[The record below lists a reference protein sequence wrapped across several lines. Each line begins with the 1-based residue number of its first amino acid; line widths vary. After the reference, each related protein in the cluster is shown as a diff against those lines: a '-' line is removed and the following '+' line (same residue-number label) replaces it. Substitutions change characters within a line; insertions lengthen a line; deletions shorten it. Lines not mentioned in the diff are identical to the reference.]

1 MNRTLLAFLFLGA
14 APILLTCGLRAE
26 EPPVIPE
33 VPKGPPQAPSAK
45 AEYLWKAKVIYR
57 FQYQKTVSVTRLSEG
72 EAKPA
77 PRTTDFSGVLVLEI
91 ESVEDDGTAAA
102 VLRFDNPRIQMA
114 PMPTLDVEK
123 GQADPSKDRNQVIS
137 LAMNE
142 TLREVRWK
150 VTVAKDG
157 TITILGRTP
166 EKLGDLLQ
174 KTSTAGSWRKK
185 VMQDL
190 FTFMDTHIKLGVS
203 GRDEELLFRPSGA
216 RAGTANV
223 QGFEALRPL
232 RVLGVAKKKEEDRFE
247 LSSERVMPKAA
258 EPEKPIEITN
268 LDPDEPPIIVIPG
281 KVENSSGQAVF
292 DTQLGTLDKASEK
305 YLVNMT
311 LRIDSKRRPLEVA
324 QQVQVEYRLT
334 RLAPPIRT
342 AEPAEDS
349 QP

>member
-1 MNRTLLAFLFLGA
+1 
-14 APILLTCGLRAE
+14 
-26 EPPVIPE
+26 
-33 VPKGPPQAPSAK
+33 
-45 AEYLWKAKVIYR
+45 
-57 FQYQKTVSVTRLSEG
+57 
-72 EAKPA
+72 
-77 PRTTDFSGVLVLEI
+77 
-91 ESVEDDGTAAA
+91 
-102 VLRFDNPRIQMA
+102 
-114 PMPTLDVEK
+114 
-123 GQADPSKDRNQVIS
+123 
-137 LAMNE
+137 
-142 TLREVRWK
+142 LREVRWK

-216 RAGTANV
+216 RTGTTDV

-232 RVLGVAKKKEEDRFE
+232 RVLGAAKKKEEERLE
-247 LSSERVMPKAA
+247 LPSERVMPKAA